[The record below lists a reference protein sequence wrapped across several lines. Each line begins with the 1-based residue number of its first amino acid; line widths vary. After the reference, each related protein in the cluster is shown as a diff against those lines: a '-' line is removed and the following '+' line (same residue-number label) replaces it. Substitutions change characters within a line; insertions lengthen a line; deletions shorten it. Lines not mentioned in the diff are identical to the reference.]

1 MPKMTGKRSFLF
13 LLTIG
18 FLCSL
23 VYISLYMREL
33 VSIKMSTHNTYI
45 TGHRIEDILNELKDR
60 SVE

>member
-1 MPKMTGKRSFLF
+1 MKRYTNIM
-13 LLTIG
+13 LTIIAI
-18 FLCSL
+18 CL
-23 VYISLYMREL
+23 VYISFYMREL